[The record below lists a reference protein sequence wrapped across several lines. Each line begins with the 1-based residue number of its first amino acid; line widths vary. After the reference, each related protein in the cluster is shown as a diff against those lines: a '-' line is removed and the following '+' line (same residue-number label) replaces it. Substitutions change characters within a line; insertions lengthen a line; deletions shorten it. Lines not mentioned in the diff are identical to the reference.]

1 MYHNPFST
9 SNVPLL
15 DVPIDSQHV
24 YTKHLTKI
32 LILKCV
38 EIIEKISYERNDYE
52 SVEDVSLS

>member
-15 DVPIDSQHV
+15 DVPIDSRHV
-24 YTKHLTKI
+24 YTIHLTKI

-38 EIIEKISYERNDYE
+38 EIIEKISYEQNDYE